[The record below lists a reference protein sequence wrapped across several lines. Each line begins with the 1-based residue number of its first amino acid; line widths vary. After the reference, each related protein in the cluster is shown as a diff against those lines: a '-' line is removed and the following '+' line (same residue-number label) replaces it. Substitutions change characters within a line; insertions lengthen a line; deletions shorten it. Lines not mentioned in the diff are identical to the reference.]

1 MWPRFLRGIL
11 VPMARKPSTHVWS
24 PFTQMK
30 AAVPTLSVRSGS
42 GAVLELEDGR
52 CLLDCI
58 SSWWVT
64 LHGHGQPEIAAA
76 IAAQAQALEQVLAAG
91 FTHRPAEQLA
101 QRLVERLPGP
111 LQWVFYSDD
120 GSTAVEVALKLA
132 YQFWRNKGEQSRRR
146 FLRFEGA
153 YHGDTL
159 GAMSLGERSL
169 FTSAFADLLFPA
181 AAVPFPAT
189 WHGDGDVQIKEAQ
202 ALEHLQQLLAMHPGE
217 YAAMVLEPL
226 VQGAGGMR
234 MCRPQFLVAVQR
246 VLREHDVLAIY
257 DEVLTGFG
265 RTGALFACEKA
276 ATEPDIICLAKGL
289 TGGFLPLAATVCSER
304 VFDAFYSD
312 DPAKAFYHG
321 HSYTANPLGCAAAL
335 ASLDLLASARY
346 RSLADWQQEQVDR
359 LLGHKKLGRAR
370 VCGTIAAVDVL
381 VGGDEGY
388 LHRVGPLLREQFL
401 ARGFLLRP
409 LGNTVY
415 ILPPYCMDRT
425 QLTSVYDTL
434 LELLGEL

>member
-1 MWPRFLRGIL
+1 
-11 VPMARKPSTHVWS
+11 MAERTSHVWS

-30 AAVPTLSVRSGS
+30 ASLPVQQVRAGR

-52 CLLDCI
+52 QILDCI

-76 IAAQAQALEQVLAAG
+76 VAEQAKELEQVIAAG
-91 FTHRPAEQLA
+91 FTHRPAEELA
-101 QRLVERLPGP
+101 RRLVDALPAP
-111 LQWVFYSDD
+111 LKWVFYSDD

-132 YQFWRNKGEQSRRR
+132 YQFWHNQGERDRTR

-159 GAMSLGERSL
+159 GAMSVGERSL
-169 FTSAFADLLFPA
+169 FTRPFTDLLFPTD
-181 AAVPFPAT
+181 AVPFPAT
-189 WHGDGDVQIKEAQ
+189 WEGDGEVEAKEAQ
-202 ALEHLQQLLAMHPGE
+202 ALARLEELLTRHPGQ
-217 YAAMVLEPL
+217 YAAMILEPL

-234 MCRPQFLVAVQR
+234 MCRPHFLGAVQTL
-246 VLREHDVLAIY
+246 LRQCDVLAIY

-276 ATEPDIICLAKGL
+276 ATQPDLICLAKGL
-289 TGGFLPLAATVCSER
+289 TGGFLPMAATVCSER
-304 VFDAFYSD
+304 VFSAFYDD

-335 ASLDLLASARY
+335 ASLDLLASEPFR
-346 RSLADWQQEQVDR
+346 RLASWQREEVVRLCDHQRLKQV
-359 LLGHKKLGRAR
+359 R
-370 VCGTIAAVDVL
+370 VCGTIVAADVIAE
-381 VGGDEGY
+381 GEEGY
-388 LHRVGPLLREQFL
+388 LHEVGPLLREQFL

-409 LGNTVY
+409 LGNSVY
-415 ILPPYCMDRT
+415 VLPPYCIERP
-425 QLTSVYDTL
+425 QLASIYDCFC
-434 LELLGEL
+434 ELIDAL